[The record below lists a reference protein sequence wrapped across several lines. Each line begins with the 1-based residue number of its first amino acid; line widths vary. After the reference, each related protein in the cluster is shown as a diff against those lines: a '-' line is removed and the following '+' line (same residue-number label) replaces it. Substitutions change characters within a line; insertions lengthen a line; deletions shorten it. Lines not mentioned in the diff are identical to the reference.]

1 MLQIFSASAAALLLR
16 RNFFPLFVFSIP
28 ENVIGCKF
36 EEKPGRETNLTIRT
50 SHLLRKFKAS
60 SLQSGK
66 KYTVQ
71 ISKKEDARYKKF
83 CAISFH
89 FRYFKASILL
99 FIFCSYS
106 CFIWL
111 LRMKGWNDP
120 SIYLLLT
127 AQSMQCPPSHKKIVK
142 KRPKIIQRLEHISG
156 R

>member
-1 MLQIFSASAAALLLR
+1 MFILMSLNFVAYEYGFFYLAWKFSF
-16 RNFFPLFVFSIP
+16 NFFPLFVFSIP

-36 EEKPGRETNLTIRT
+36 EEKSGRETNLTIRT

-89 FRYFKASILL
+89 FRRFKASILL

-111 LRMKGWNDP
+111 LRMKG
-120 SIYLLLT
+120 
-127 AQSMQCPPSHKKIVK
+127 
-142 KRPKIIQRLEHISG
+142 
-156 R
+156 